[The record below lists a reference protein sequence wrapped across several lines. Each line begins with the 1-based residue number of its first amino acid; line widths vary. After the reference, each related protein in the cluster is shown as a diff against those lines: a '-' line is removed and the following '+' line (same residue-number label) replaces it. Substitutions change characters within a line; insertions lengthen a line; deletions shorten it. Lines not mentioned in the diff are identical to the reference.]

1 MLCRLALLLPLCSAC
16 TTRDPA
22 VDTDTTAASTST
34 STSTT
39 TDTRP
44 TTSAATD
51 EPTPTTAGPVCE
63 DYTTRIL
70 IPLVAAQIML
80 VLDNSP
86 AMLDP
91 WDHDG
96 DPQTPEQPRW
106 ASVRAALLAVLP
118 AQNDLT
124 LDLGLAS
131 FPTADAEDSDD
142 AAACRVTPA
151 LIVPTSDTPPADVLA
166 ALPPA
171 NPPPGS
177 FVGGA
182 PIRQAIV
189 EALPQIAEPPGSPRA
204 IFVLANSAPNCD
216 PNAPDLLEALDS
228 GAVDAAA
235 SAAAAGVRVFVFG
248 IGAST
253 TPNPPQADHRPD
265 TVTVDLE
272 LAALAGAGQG
282 FYVNVASEAALISQ
296 LASMFEVEGSTCIIA
311 VDPAPAPDQAV
322 AGVRVDGDEVPRI
335 KDCAAESGWHPLDGG
350 TSIELCGAACTQ
362 FKTSGDAEI
371 LVACV

>member
-1 MLCRLALLLPLCSAC
+1 MLRRLALLPLCCAC
-16 TTRDPA
+16 TTRDPG
-22 VDTDTTAASTST
+22 VDADTTAASTT
-34 STSTT
+34 TSTT
-39 TDTRP
+39 TDARP

-51 EPTPTTAGPVCE
+51 EPTPTTAGPTCE
-63 DYTTRIL
+63 DYTVRVR
-70 IPLVAAQIML
+70 IPLLTAQIML
-80 VLDNSP
+80 VLDHSP

-96 DPQTPEQPRW
+96 DPQTAEQPRW

-118 AQNDLT
+118 AQKEFS

-131 FPTADAEDSDD
+131 FPTADAADSDD

-151 LIVPTSDTPPADVLA
+151 LIVPTSEAPPADVLA
-166 ALPPA
+166 GLPPA

-182 PIRQAIV
+182 PIRQALV
-189 EALPQIAEPPGSPRA
+189 EALPLIADAPDSPRA
-204 IFVLANSAPNCD
+204 IFVFANSAPNCD
-216 PNAPDLLEALDS
+216 PNATDLLESVDS
-228 GAVDAAA
+228 AAVDAAA
-235 SAAAAGVRVFVFG
+235 SAFAAGVREFVFG

-253 TPNPPQADHRPD
+253 TPNPPQVDHRPD
-265 TVTVDLE
+265 TATGDLE
-272 LAALAGAGQG
+272 LAALAGAGG
-282 FYVNVASEAALISQ
+282 GLYINVASEAALISQ
-296 LASMFEVEGSTCIIA
+296 LAAQFEGEGSTCFID
-311 VDPAPAPDQAV
+311 VDPTPAPDQAV
-322 AGVRVDGDEVPRI
+322 VGVRVDGDEVSMVE
-335 KDCAAESGWHPLDGG
+335 DCAAESGWHTVAGG

>member
-1 MLCRLALLLPLCSAC
+1 MLRRLALLLPLCSAC
-16 TTRDPA
+16 TTRDPG
-22 VDTDTTAASTST
+22 VDADTTAASTST
-34 STSTT
+34 STS
-39 TDTRP
+39 DTSP
-44 TTSAATD
+44 TSSSTTD

-70 IPLVAAQIML
+70 IPRVAAQIML
-80 VLDNSP
+80 VLDHSP

-118 AQNDLT
+118 AQDDLT

-131 FPTADAEDSDD
+131 FPTADAADSDD

-151 LIVPTSDTPPADVLA
+151 LIVPTSEAPPADVLA
-166 ALPPA
+166 GLPPA

-189 EALPQIAEPPGSPRA
+189 EALPQISGPPGSPRA

-216 PNAPDLLEALDS
+216 PNAPDLLESLDS

-248 IGAST
+248 IGPST
-253 TPNPPQADHRPD
+253 TPNPPQEDHRPD

-272 LAALAGAGQG
+272 LAALADAGAG
-282 FYVNVASEAALISQ
+282 FYVNVASEAALVSQ
-296 LASMFEVEGSTCIIA
+296 LASMFEVEAFSCIVA
-311 VDPAPAPDQAV
+311 VDPVPAPDQAV
-322 AGVRVDGDEVPRI
+322 TGVRVDGDEVPRI
-335 KDCAAESGWHPLDGG
+335 EDCAAESGWHPLDGG

-362 FKTSGDAEI
+362 FKTSGDAEL
-371 LVACV
+371 LVSCV